1 MAGITATTGLVSGIA
16 TQDTID
22 KLMQIAARPRDLLI
36 SRNKEAQ
43 TEQAALSQ
51 VQAMILAMQVNIQKL
66 TKADTFNK
74 TKATSSDDKI
84 MSVLATG
91 SPTAGLYSFRAA
103 RLAQSQQL
111 ISSPFA
117 SNTQALGAGTV
128 SFRFGGYINDG
139 IALSQLNG
147 GSGVQAGSIR
157 ITDRSGTSAE
167 IDLSYAQTI
176 DDVLNAINST
186 KTINVQAVTSGD
198 RIKLIDQ
205 TGQSLSNLRV
215 QEVNGG
221 TTAASPRMSRVRLM

>member
-36 SRNKEAQ
+36 SRNKDAQ

-91 SPTAGLYSFRAA
+91 SPTAG
-103 RLAQSQQL
+103 
-111 ISSPFA
+111 
-117 SNTQALGAGTV
+117 
-128 SFRFGGYINDG
+128 
-139 IALSQLNG
+139 
-147 GSGVQAGSIR
+147 
-157 ITDRSGTSAE
+157 
-167 IDLSYAQTI
+167 
-176 DDVLNAINST
+176 
-186 KTINVQAVTSGD
+186 
-198 RIKLIDQ
+198 
-205 TGQSLSNLRV
+205 
-215 QEVNGG
+215 
-221 TTAASPRMSRVRLM
+221 